1 MNMRDVVTVRLW
13 VNGVQY
19 ERVVEPRLL
28 LSDFLRE
35 SLGLTGT
42 HVGCEHGICGCCT
55 VMVDGLTVRSCL
67 MFAVQSDGA
76 EVKTIEGLAEEGK
89 LHPLQEAF
97 GEHHALQCG
106 FCTPGMI
113 FTALEVLREN
123 PRPTAREIR
132 EGIAG
137 TICRCTGYHQIVDAI
152 KAEAQKMAQE
162 PK

>member
-1 MNMRDVVTVRLW
+1 MNMRDVVTVRLR

-106 FCTPGMI
+106 FCTPGML
-113 FTALEVLREN
+113 FSALEVLREN
-123 PRPTAREIR
+123 PRPTDGEIR
-132 EGIAG
+132 EGIGG
-137 TICRCTGYHQIVDAI
+137 TICRCTGYHHIVEAI
-152 KAEAQKMAQE
+152 KAAAQKMAQE

>member
-1 MNMRDVVTVRLW
+1 MRDVVTVRLR

-123 PRPTAREIR
+123 PRPTDGEIR

-137 TICRCTGYHQIVDAI
+137 TICRCTGYYHIVQAI
-152 KAEAQKMAQE
+152 KAASRKMAQE

>member
-1 MNMRDVVTVRLW
+1 MRDVVTVRLR

-123 PRPTAREIR
+123 PRPTDGEIR

-137 TICRCTGYHQIVDAI
+137 TICRCTGYYHIVQAI
-152 KAEAQKMAQE
+152 KAAAQRMAQE